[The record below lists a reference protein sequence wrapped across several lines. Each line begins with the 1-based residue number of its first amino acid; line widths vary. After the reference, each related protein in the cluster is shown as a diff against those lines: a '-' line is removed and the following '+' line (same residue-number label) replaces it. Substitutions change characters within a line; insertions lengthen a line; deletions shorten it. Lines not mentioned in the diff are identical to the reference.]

1 MTDSRT
7 FHLSSQTR
15 IKVSHNVSS
24 LSYGVIIS
32 KQRVHQDILKQV
44 NLTIKE
50 WRTFTKVMPS
60 LVETAINMH
69 RDILTGKTKGAVR
82 ELRHVISSRFMVLL
96 LIYRSPSEGP
106 SVVTQICPY
115 EQREDVHLACIQ
127 RGVPLAFDELLGL
140 SEMLPTLGKYLAAQ
154 LSMTKIVTLAEQNDV
169 LAVQSFIQT
178 FFEDGGARVRI
189 MLEKPQ
195 QQQQQQQRRRQ
206 HQEEEEEEEEEEKE
220 EDAVMSAASSSS
232 SSPSLMTATNSLV
245 LDNGENNL
253 GAASATMVSL
263 ATAKEVATASP
274 TTPSSPTLSLKTMP
288 GSCNSVNDEG

>member
-154 LSMTKIVTLAEQNDV
+154 LSMTKIITLAEQNDV

-195 QQQQQQQRRRQ
+195 QQQRRRQ
-206 HQEEEEEEEEEEKE
+206 RQKEEEEE
-220 EDAVMSAASSSS
+220 AVTSAASSL